1 MTTEKDGQLNVSLD
15 EETAQGTY
23 TNLALVSH
31 SAEEFIL
38 DFIRVMPGV
47 PSHSVKARIIITPPH
62 RGEHR
67 ALRVD
72 PRADRRTLVAEPAR
86 VPDQLRGLWPR
97 TLIAVQNNND
107 SGQNTTRLPGPQH

>member
-62 RGEHR
+62 ARR
-67 ALRVD
+67 LAKALEENIALYESTHG
-72 PRADRRTLVAEPAR
+72 PIAEPSS
-86 VPDQLRGLWPR
+86 
-97 TLIAVQNNND
+97 QNQPAFPINFE
-107 SGQNTTRLPGPQH
+107 GFGREH